1 MVPKL
6 LELLK
11 VDCNMQYLAP
21 DFIFSAESFLMR
33 ALVRRALV
41 SNLGLRFFVQI
52 YHCTMRKGENH

>member
-1 MVPKL
+1 MVPEL

-33 ALVRRALV
+33 ALVKRALV
-41 SNLGLRFFVQI
+41 SNLGLRFLFRSI
-52 YHCTMRKGENH
+52 TAL